1 MGANV
6 TSVDDASSDLDETV
20 DVVLISLYFHLL
32 KLNLNLEKHQ

>member
-20 DVVLISLYFHLL
+20 DDVLISLYFHLL
-32 KLNLNLEKHQ
+32 KLNLNLEKPQ

>member
-20 DVVLISLYFHLL
+20 DDVLISLELVDFLTLL
-32 KLNLNLEKHQ
+32 TTYCS